1 MDLLNNALNLAGR
14 FDLPAIAEKA
24 GVSAEQVQTVLGL
37 LAKFAGHADPAQEA
51 TDHSGVS
58 RHQIEAIL
66 SEVGGPDALG
76 QFVQAFGLDVDPAA
90 RSGVG
95 DVLPGGLGGLLGGK
109 N

>member
-1 MDLLNNALNLAGR
+1 MDLLNNALKLAGQ

-24 GVSAEQVQTVLGL
+24 GISQEQVQTVLGL

-51 TDHSGVS
+51 ADHSGVS

-76 QFVQAFGLDVDPAA
+76 QFAQLLGLDVNPGAL
-90 RSGVG
+90 GGIG
-95 DVLPGGLGGLLGGK
+95 DILPGGLGGLMGK
-109 N
+109 K

>member
-24 GVSAEQVQTVLGL
+24 GISGEQVQTVLGL
-37 LAKFAGHADPAQEA
+37 LARFAGHADPAQEA
-51 TDHSGVS
+51 ADHSGVS

-76 QFVQAFGLDVDPAA
+76 QFAQLLGLDVDPAA
-90 RSGVG
+90 RGGIG
-95 DVLPGGLGGLLGGK
+95 DLLPGGLGGLLGRK
-109 N
+109 